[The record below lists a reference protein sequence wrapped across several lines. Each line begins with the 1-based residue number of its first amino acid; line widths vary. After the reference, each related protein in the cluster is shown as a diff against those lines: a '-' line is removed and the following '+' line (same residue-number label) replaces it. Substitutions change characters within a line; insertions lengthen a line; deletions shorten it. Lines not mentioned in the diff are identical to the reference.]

1 MGEIMRALAVAMR
14 RGRCGAFAGGG
25 LRFGAGRSACL
36 TLAGALALAMLGHEA
51 AAQVTCPIINGTVI
65 ACQPINLTQSSYTT
79 QTITP
84 QTVTNTNATYS
95 TEIEGTL
102 NGRPVYDQ
110 TFSAAYSD
118 PTVQAALTGARTA
131 ITTAGGPAVIIS
143 QPVLVSSTTA
153 LVSSTS
159 STTSTV
165 QSSTTTTAPA
175 QTFVG
180 PLPPFLVGNLGICTT
195 TTTVFGNTRP
205 SGCAGGYSFQ
215 LVAGTMDIDV
225 LTHTAEQVLQTTT
238 VTDTTLTTQDYLIAG
253 TTRPLGTGHTVTM
266 TALFGSSSRLLRR
279 LDDDGALGQGA
290 AAPQALSFKDS
301 GGDSADALPSLPGYK
316 PWAEGYGV
324 YTREAAHGGT
334 PGDTQ
339 SAGGLAA
346 GMGFAVAPGLTVGA
360 AIDQGWTHVSLPS
373 VSESANVS
381 LLQGGLYA
389 AYDTGPFVARV
400 SGVYGAGNA
409 STSATDPILLT
420 PSSASYGVS
429 TAGVSA
435 EAGHRM
441 AYEGWRLMPVIGVD
455 WQEAHVGGFTETG
468 GYAALTSN
476 GGTQD
481 RTHSWIG
488 VEAARTLYEAG
499 YRFDL
504 QTYVRGLE
512 TMTGA
517 GNSLEAAFVSAPT
530 QQLTITGLAEP
541 RWSVAFGAKL
551 NAFNVTDNVSLYLA
565 YDGRAAGGFE
575 SHAGTAGFKI
585 RW

>member
-1 MGEIMRALAVAMR
+1 MGEVMRALAVAMR
-14 RGRCGAFAGGG
+14 REMCGAFAGGG
-25 LRFGAGRSACL
+25 LRSGRGRSACL
-36 TLAGALALAMLGHEA
+36 MLAGALALAMPGHEA
-51 AAQVTCPIINGTVI
+51 AAQTVI
-65 ACQPINLTQSSYTT
+65 LNGLDNTTLTPYTT
-79 QTITP
+79 QTITQ
-84 QTVTNTNATYS
+84 QTVTNTVATYS
-95 TEIEGTL
+95 TEIQGTL
-102 NGRPVYDQ
+102 NGKPVYDQ

-131 ITTAGGPAVIIS
+131 ITTAGGPAVVIA

-153 LVSSTS
+153 LVSSAS

-165 QSSTTTTAPA
+165 QSSTATILGTY
-175 QTFVG
+175 QYIG
-180 PLPPFLVGNLGICTT
+180 PVTILAGNLGICTT
-195 TTTVFGNTRP
+195 TTVVQGTTRP
-205 SGCAGGYSFQ
+205 SGCSGGGTTYQ
-215 LVAGTMDIDV
+215 LPTGVWDFDV
-225 LTHTAEQVLQTTT
+225 LVHTAEQVLQTTT
-238 VTDTTLTTQDYLIAG
+238 VTDTTLLTQDYLIAG

-266 TALFGSSSRLLRR
+266 TALFGSSSRLMRR
-279 LDDDGALGQGA
+279 LDDDGALGDGA
-290 AAPQALSFKDS
+290 AKPQALSFKDS
-301 GGDSADALPSLPGYK
+301 GDGADAPPSLPGVK
-316 PWAEGYGV
+316 PWAEAYGV
-324 YTREAAHGGT
+324 YTREASHGST

-389 AYDTGPFVARV
+389 AYDTGAFVARV

-409 STSATDPILLT
+409 STSATDSILLT
-420 PSSASYGVS
+420 PSSASYGVTTS
-429 TAGVSA
+429 GVSA
-435 EAGHRM
+435 EVGHRM

-455 WQEAHVGGFTETG
+455 WQEAHVNGFTETG

-481 RTHSWIG
+481 RTHSWFG
-488 VEAARTLYEAG
+488 LEAGRTLYEAG
-499 YRFDL
+499 YRIDL

-512 TMTGA
+512 VMTGA
-517 GNSLEAAFVSAPT
+517 DNRLEAAFVSAPT

-541 RWSVAFGAKL
+541 RWSVQFGAKV